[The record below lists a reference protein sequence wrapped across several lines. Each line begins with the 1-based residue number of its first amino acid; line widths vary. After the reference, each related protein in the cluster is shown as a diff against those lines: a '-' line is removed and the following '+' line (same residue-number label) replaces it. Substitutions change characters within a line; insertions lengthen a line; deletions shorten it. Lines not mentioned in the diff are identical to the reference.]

1 MIPPSPAPLRAR
13 TTHMLEW
20 LKDHIL
26 LLSISFGTGLL
37 FMAGI
42 SIYLVRMPADAL
54 VKKKRSSR
62 PWVRIAR
69 NILGWVLI
77 VGGAAMVFLP
87 GPGFLVLLLGITMA
101 DFPGKKRVQTWLL
114 HRKAIVGPI
123 NRLRKHFK
131 QPKLK
136 VTAAA

>member
-1 MIPPSPAPLRAR
+1 
-13 TTHMLEW
+13 MLTW
-20 LKDHIL
+20 VQDHII
-26 LLSISFGTGLL
+26 LLSISFGFGLV
-37 FMAGI
+37 FFAGMGV
-42 SIYLVRMPADAL
+42 YLVRMPPDAL
-54 VKKKRSSR
+54 IKKRRSSR
-62 PWVRIAR
+62 PWIRIGR
-69 NILGWVLI
+69 SVLGWIFI